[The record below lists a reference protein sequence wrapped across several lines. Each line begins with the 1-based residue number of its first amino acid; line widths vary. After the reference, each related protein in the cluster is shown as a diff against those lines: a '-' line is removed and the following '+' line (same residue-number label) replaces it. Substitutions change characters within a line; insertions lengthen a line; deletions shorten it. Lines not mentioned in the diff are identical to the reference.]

1 MRGRRR
7 VILAVVAVAAVALAA
22 FLLLRGG
29 DDDSGPEATPQQVVA
44 RLDEI
49 CARLARQN
57 DKLEPPFRP
66 YDTHS
71 APFFAAVHD
80 NVDAARAALAELRPP
95 ASDREAVD
103 RIVDGYDAVDVRLDA
118 VEAAVAVEQDGEAVA
133 QILAIGDETADIAVG
148 ERMLGVCRG
157 DTSARSSVFGV
168 LRRTRDN
175 PLTETGP
182 LIP

>member
-7 VILAVVAVAAVALAA
+7 ALLAVAAVAAAAVAA

-29 DDDSGPEATPQQVVA
+29 DEDSGPEVTPAQLVA
-44 RLDEI
+44 RLDAI
-49 CARLARQN
+49 CTRLARKN

-66 YDTHS
+66 YDGNS
-71 APFFAAVHD
+71 AVFFAAVHD

-95 ASDREAVD
+95 AADREPLD
-103 RIVDGYDAVDVRLDA
+103 RIVAGYDAVDIRLDA
-118 VEAAVAVEQDGEAVA
+118 VEAAAAVEQDGEVVA
-133 QILAIGDETADIAVG
+133 QILAIGDDTADIAVG
-148 ERMLGVCRG
+148 ERELGACRG
-157 DTSARSSVFGV
+157 ETSARSSVFGV